1 MKSKNPL
8 VFSNEDG
15 VIFTSNSLR
24 EMERGGGRLYA
35 NTSAFHTRWKSVKNG
50 SPYRNHRRSKMNKRA
65 IHVSTTPK
73 RAMNPEPCGR
83 GYLTGGNQL
92 SLEQLQHC
100 MNNNNNN
107 DRPSWTNNGV
117 LYGVDSSLI
126 QRYGNNSKIDGEYN
140 TVESA
145 LNKAHFF
152 WIKNSESG
160 VGAVRQKSHGE
171 KRPVSFIF
179 LRDNTCAT
187 VLDLN
192 SSLDFVNWSV
202 LLEICCAYEV

>member
-1 MKSKNPL
+1 M
-8 VFSNEDG
+8 
-15 VIFTSNSLR
+15 
-24 EMERGGGRLYA
+24 
-35 NTSAFHTRWKSVKNG
+35 
-50 SPYRNHRRSKMNKRA
+50 
-65 IHVSTTPK
+65 
-73 RAMNPEPCGR
+73 
-83 GYLTGGNQL
+83 
-92 SLEQLQHC
+92 
-100 MNNNNNN
+100 
-107 DRPSWTNNGV
+107 